1 VLRVAEDSESLLVVF
16 LLLAIAFSISFAE
29 PLQKINK
36 GIQEFPRKLSSFF
49 FNPILAI
56 FVIGIFLFGFIIFS
70 ISKYKSNR
78 FYKKELAREKL
89 APKRKTKS
97 SAKEAHPEAMIAEVY
112 IEPDEND
119 EGEVEFEDSK
129 DSEEQEEYKSLP
141 IGTYKKSMTIRV
153 DEHKRYFHKKNI
165 SKDEVRYLL
174 EHDYQI
180 RKYKNLLTSRMENF
194 LLSPRFNENFTHL
207 YLVKHIAEYL
217 EKNGIETELYIT
229 KKPDIV
235 FQIESKRY
243 AIEVETG
250 SIFSKIS
257 RMKEKLE
264 VLENYDKWF
273 FVVTDRNKVKK
284 YKKYGDAV
292 DKRYVKSRLDK
303 LIKLAEKPQK

>member
-1 VLRVAEDSESLLVVF
+1 METDDSLVLFGLLTIVF
-16 LLLAIAFSISFAE
+16 SVILAE
-29 PLQKINK
+29 PLQEIEKS
-36 GIQEFPRKLSSFF
+36 IQEFPEKLLSFLV
-49 FNPILAI
+49 NPIFI
-56 FVIGIFLFGFIIFS
+56 ITMTVIGLGGLAFLIIFR
-70 ISKYKSNR
+70 YKSHIE
-78 FYKKELAREKL
+78 YKMEELEKKEVIKKL
-89 APKRKTKS
+89 AKKVVGLDS
-97 SAKEAHPEAMIAEVY
+97 DDIA
-112 IEPDEND
+112 DEN
-119 EGEVEFEDSK
+119 
-129 DSEEQEEYKSLP
+129 EEYFEEKEDNIEEKCFKSEP
-141 IGTYKKSMTIRV
+141 IGTYRRSVNIKV
-153 DEHKRYFHKKNI
+153 DSDKRYFHKKNI